1 MGFRRQAEG
10 VGTTCVGC
18 RIWHLRDR
26 IIPLLIG
33 ISRLVDWVYS
43 VKRNGLW
50 EESRWWWRRF
60 ESSVFS
66 SMSGGIVENVIPN
79 KEVVGLRS
87 ANLRWVYRGLSSL
100 SFNFSGATILHS
112 GDLLNGFCREVWPE
126 GAWKRTDVRW

>member
-1 MGFRRQAEG
+1 MASARSN
-10 VGTTCVGC
+10 CS
-18 RIWHLRDR
+18 
-26 IIPLLIG
+26 LLIG

-50 EESRWWWRRF
+50 EESRWWRRF

-112 GDLLNGFCREVWPE
+112 GDLPTVFVERYGRKGHGRGPTLDG
-126 GAWKRTDVRW
+126 KR